1 MDFTEPAKH
10 SITKD
15 DDDDEDDD
23 GKDGKDNSDSDQ
35 EDDVNDADDDDGG
48 DDDDDDHNSND
59 ESNQDSVKIESH
71 SPSPCYPLRIYR
83 LTCNWRRKVRLR
95 TVLSFSKDKPSG
107 KTVFTFKD

>member
-48 DDDDDDHNSND
+48 DDDDDHNSND

-107 KTVFTFKD
+107 KTVFTFKE